1 MLMFGTQEFSSRTKI
16 YESPKWGRVLEIALA
31 GSQSQE
37 VSSRGRKIL
46 EEEVAR
52 HRPQYL
58 VINLLGFDS
67 LFGNDLVGA
76 LVTGAAVMRKL
87 GAERQ
92 TRILAAGRT
101 AATLERVLPLMRMES
116 LFGGRIHADLESAL
130 EQTAGM
136 QDEPTI

>member
-1 MLMFGTQEFSSRTKI
+1 MSETQEFSSRTNI
-16 YESPKWGRVLEIALA
+16 YESPICGRVLEIALA

-46 EEEVAR
+46 EQEVAR

-67 LFGNDLVGA
+67 VFGPGLLGA
-76 LVTGAAVMRKL
+76 LVVGAAAMDKL
-87 GAERQ
+87 GTGRK

-101 AATLERVLPLMRMES
+101 AATLDRALRLARLES
-116 LFGGRIHADLESAL
+116 LFGGRIHSDLESAL
-130 EQTAGM
+130 GQTAGM
-136 QDEPTI
+136 QDEPTV